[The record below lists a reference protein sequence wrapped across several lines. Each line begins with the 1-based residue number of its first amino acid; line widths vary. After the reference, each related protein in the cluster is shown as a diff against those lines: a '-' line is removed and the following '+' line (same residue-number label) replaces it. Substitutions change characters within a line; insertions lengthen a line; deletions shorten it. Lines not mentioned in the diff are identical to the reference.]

1 MIKHS
6 VKHELT
12 IYPMSC
18 SMQETTFETAVNL
31 YTMYVEAE
39 IYCLRFIDVFEAHY
53 FFCTLQFAFRPA
65 SSKLNTASKVE
76 YFGQGHTHSPPN
88 DKCCSYQRQRLRWHL
103 ENDNLNEKRKHC
115 VQVSDDGG
123 YGSLLVF

>member
-18 SMQETTFETAVNL
+18 SMQETTLETAVNL

-39 IYCLRFIDVFEAHY
+39 IYCLRFIDVFEA
-53 FFCTLQFAFRPA
+53 R
-65 SSKLNTASKVE
+65 
-76 YFGQGHTHSPPN
+76 
-88 DKCCSYQRQRLRWHL
+88 
-103 ENDNLNEKRKHC
+103 
-115 VQVSDDGG
+115 
-123 YGSLLVF
+123 